1 MMPDTD
7 TPDPITRDDIHAA
20 LTDVLTELAANVR
33 DPRAELAAALDSGRN
48 VRRAPSDICSFYT
61 HPIILGSPSTLVV
74 PADEQ
79 RVRVTLCDYDTTGTG
94 TVWLS
99 ARPGAVAGE
108 MDTMPLVSGSPLV
121 LDTRAPIY
129 ACATVATTV
138 LAIVVEQANYTLS

>member
-1 MMPDTD
+1 MTPDAD
-7 TPDPITRDDIHAA
+7 KLDPITRDDITVA
-20 LTDVLTELAANVR
+20 LRDVLTELAANVR

-48 VRRAPSDICSFYT
+48 VRRAPSDVCSFYNV
-61 HPIILGSPSTLVV
+61 PVVLNDPSTQLV

-79 RVRVTLCDYDTTGTG
+79 RVRVTITDHDSDGTG

-108 MDTMPLVSGSPLV
+108 MDTMPLVKGSPLV

-129 ACATVATTV
+129 ACVTTATTV
-138 LAIVVEQANYTLS
+138 VAVVVEQANYTL